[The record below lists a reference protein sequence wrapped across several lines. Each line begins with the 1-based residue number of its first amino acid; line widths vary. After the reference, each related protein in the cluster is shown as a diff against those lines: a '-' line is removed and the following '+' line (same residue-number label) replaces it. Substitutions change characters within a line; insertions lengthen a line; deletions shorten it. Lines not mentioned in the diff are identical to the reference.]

1 LASEALALQPSLDM
15 AKDRPSGFR
24 NPWFQFVLNIIG
36 VVVYELL
43 LKAGASATA
52 DSAND
57 WPWIGITALA
67 SPFTWMAIV
76 VIIVDL
82 MIWLHILKY
91 IPLSIAFPLSRTVD
105 VLVPISCWLILKEAI
120 SPLRWC
126 GIALVIIGLAIVA
139 KPVAELEE
147 RL

>member
-1 LASEALALQPSLDM
+1 M
-15 AKDRPSGFR
+15 TNNRPSGFF

-52 DSAND
+52 DSAKN
-57 WPWIGITALA
+57 WSWTGINALE
-67 SPFTWMAIV
+67 SPLTWLAIA

-82 MIWLHILKY
+82 VIWLYILKY
-91 IPLSIAFPLSRTVD
+91 IPLSIAFPLSRVVD
-105 VLVPISCWLILKEAI
+105 VLVPICCWLILKEEI

-139 KPVAELEE
+139 KPAARLEE